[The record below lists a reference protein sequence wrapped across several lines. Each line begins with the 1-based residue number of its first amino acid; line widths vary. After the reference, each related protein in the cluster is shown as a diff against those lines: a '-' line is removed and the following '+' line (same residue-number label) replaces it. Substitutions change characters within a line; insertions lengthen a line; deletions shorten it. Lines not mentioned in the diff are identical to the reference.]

1 MSDTEEK
8 ALIERDADL
17 TDLIKRLEALE
28 APCRKVDML
37 IETLQTGNRQ
47 HPYLVGIN
55 IDDKPD
61 AGRRTYPTPRYTAS
75 IDAAM
80 TLVPEGSDWLR
91 KGFSEM
97 SVVLDDPNDK
107 MWARHIDGH
116 HKHPAIALCI
126 AALRAQDALGFEIK
140 EKEQ

>member
-8 ALIERDADL
+8 ALIG
-17 TDLIKRLEALE
+17 RLEALE

-61 AGRRTYPTPRYTAS
+61 AGRTTYPTPRYTAS

-80 TLVPEGSDWLR
+80 TVAGKTDAEAISVLMEAIEKLECEGWPKGDWLKHLPR
-91 KGFSEM
+91 FIC
-97 SVVLDDPNDK
+97 
-107 MWARHIDGH
+107 WA
-116 HKHPAIALCI
+116 ALCI
-126 AALRAQDALGFEIK
+126 AALRAQDALGFEIR

>member
-1 MSDTEEK
+1 M
-8 ALIERDADL
+8 I
-17 TDLIKRLEALE
+17 DLIKKLEALE

-61 AGRRTYPTPRYTAS
+61 AGRTTYPTPHYTTS

-80 TLVPEGSDWLR
+80 TLVPEGW
-91 KGFSEM
+91 
-97 SVVLDDPNDK
+97 SVKCYFMPRGIGNEVHVGCSVGK
-107 MWARHIDGH
+107 STT
-116 HKHPAIALCI
+116 PAIALCI
-126 AALRAQDALGFEIK
+126 AALRAQEASHDGR
-140 EKEQ
+140 

>member
-1 MSDTEEK
+1 MSDANIK
-8 ALIERDADL
+8 QLIG
-17 TDLIKRLEALE
+17 RLEALE

-80 TLVPEGSDWLR
+80 TLVPRGNFDQDWGRSTRYKSEGFKLWQVRIAL
-91 KGFSEM
+91 ET
-97 SVVLDDPNDK
+97 VEQDPQELGPVALGEHDT
-107 MWARHIDGH
+107 
-116 HKHPAIALCI
+116 PAIALCI
-126 AALRAQDALGFEIK
+126 AALRAQEASHDGR
-140 EKEQ
+140 

>member
-1 MSDTEEK
+1 MSDANIK
-8 ALIERDADL
+8 QLIG
-17 TDLIKRLEALE
+17 RLEALE
-28 APCRKVDML
+28 APCRECDCL
-37 IETLQTGNRQ
+37 IGVALGWFITEPNKGWPDQLDYIDVRNECWYYPGGGFDQ
-47 HPYLVGIN
+47 LV
-55 IDDKPD
+55 
-61 AGRRTYPTPRYTAS
+61 PRFTAS
-75 IDAAM
+75 LDAAM

-126 AALRAQDALGFEIK
+126 AALRAQDALGFEIR
-140 EKEQ
+140 EKGQ

>member
-8 ALIERDADL
+8 ALIG
-17 TDLIKRLEALE
+17 RLEALE

-61 AGRRTYPTPRYTAS
+61 AGRTTYPTPRYTAS

-80 TLVPEGSDWLR
+80 TLVPEGSEWNIE
-91 KGFSEM
+91 K
-97 SVVLDDPNDK
+97 
-107 MWARHIDGH
+107 WAKNGVYT
-116 HKHPAIALCI
+116 KHAKASAWVPGAERAYAVTPAIALCI
-126 AALRAQDALGFEIK
+126 AALRAQEDL
-140 EKEQ
+140 